1 MSMNRQDTLMES
13 EKHNSSGIAERA
25 DLRTG
30 PGKGKY
36 DESKKKCKQDQ
47 VCDQGNESESSHAKR
62 KLLDNI
68 EYLTHTLSCLN
79 VCLSMRTAN
88 PAAIYETGW
97 TDVWGLVCKTKDR
110 LLLIHGG

>member
-36 DESKKKCKQDQ
+36 DESKKRSANRIKCVTRVMSRKVHMQN
-47 VCDQGNESESSHAKR
+47 GN
-62 KLLDNI
+62 
-68 EYLTHTLSCLN
+68 Y
-79 VCLSMRTAN
+79 
-88 PAAIYETGW
+88 W
-97 TDVWGLVCKTKDR
+97 TT
-110 LLLIHGG
+110 